1 MQVDDATLLLLSYD
15 ELGLVWDALMIRYS
29 MLDVG
34 DPEYVDVKR
43 LLERV
48 GDLLAARFRAL

>member
-1 MQVDDATLLLLSYD
+1 
-15 ELGLVWDALMIRYS
+15 